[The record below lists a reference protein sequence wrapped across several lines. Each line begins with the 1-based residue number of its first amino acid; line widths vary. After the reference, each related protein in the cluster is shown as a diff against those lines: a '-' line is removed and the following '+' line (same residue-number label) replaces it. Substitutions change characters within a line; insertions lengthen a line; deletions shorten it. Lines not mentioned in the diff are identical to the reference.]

1 MTPKQSIDDTQKA
14 NKAYLAPVLRIP
26 LHWQIL
32 IAIVVGGLTG
42 HFTGVDTAIFGVTL
56 VSIFDFLGTLFVNAL
71 KMLVVPLIAASV
83 ISGVASVGSPGDLG
97 RLGGKTL
104 LFYVITTLLAVIVAL
119 TLVNVVQPGLVDG
132 EPARELLALETS
144 TQEVASNVERGAGSL
159 VDTLL
164 GIVPPNIIEAAAGNK
179 LLGLV
184 FFSILFGFFL
194 TRIESEHARPVI
206 SFFQGVFQVMMRI
219 TEFVMLFA
227 PIGVFGLVAR
237 TVAKAGFD
245 AAGPLLL
252 FSATVLAG
260 LAIYALLLLPLLV
273 RLVARIRPWPLFPAM
288 APALLTAFSTASS
301 SATLP
306 MSIDCVERR
315 VGVSNR
321 VCGFVMPLGASL
333 NHAGSALFE
342 CAGAMFIAQAYG
354 LELSFG
360 TQFTIVVL
368 ALITSMGV
376 AGIPAAALVG
386 ITVILT
392 AVGLPVEAIGVLL
405 VFERI
410 LDMCR
415 TAVNVFADACCAVIV
430 ARLEGEQVCVGKG

>member
-1 MTPKQSIDDTQKA
+1 MSR
-14 NKAYLAPVLRIP
+14 VP

-32 IAIVVGGLTG
+32 IAIAVGALTG
-42 HFTGVDTAIFGVTL
+42 HFTGLETAIFGVTL
-56 VSIFDFLGTLFVNAL
+56 VSIFDFLGTLFINAL
-71 KMLVVPLIAASV
+71 KMLVVPLIVASV

-104 LFYVITTLLAVIVAL
+104 LFYVVTTLLAVIVAL
-119 TLVNVVQPGLVDG
+119 TLVNIIRPGLVDG

-144 TQEVASNVERGAGSL
+144 TQEVAGNVERGAGSL

-194 TRIESEHARPVI
+194 TRIETEHARPVI
-206 SFFQGVFQVMMRI
+206 GFFQGVFQVMMRI

-273 RLVARIRPWPLFPAM
+273 RLVARIRPWGLFPAM

-430 ARLEGEQVCVGKG
+430 ARLEGEQGIPKENY

>member
-1 MTPKQSIDDTQKA
+1 MPR
-14 NKAYLAPVLRIP
+14 VP

-42 HFTGVDTAIFGVTL
+42 HFTGLDTAIFGVTL

-119 TLVNVVQPGLVDG
+119 TLVNVIQPGLVDG

-144 TQEVASNVERGAGSL
+144 TQEVAGNVERGAGSL

-194 TRIESEHARPVI
+194 TRIETEHARPVI
-206 SFFQGVFQVMMRI
+206 GFFQGVFQVMMRM
-219 TEFVMLFA
+219 TEFVMRFA

-237 TVAKAGFD
+237 TVAKTGFD

-252 FSATVLAG
+252 FSATVLSG

-273 RLVARIRPWPLFPAM
+273 RLVARIRPWGLFPAM

-354 LELSFG
+354 LDLSFG

-430 ARLEGEQVCVGKG
+430 ARLEGETLTPNR

>member
-1 MTPKQSIDDTQKA
+1 MLPTQSR
-14 NKAYLAPVLRIP
+14 VP

-32 IAIVVGGLTG
+32 IAIGAGALVGFLTG
-42 HFTGVDTAIFGVTL
+42 EDTALFGVKL
-56 VSIFDFLGTLFVNAL
+56 ISVFDFIGTLFINAL
-71 KMLVVPLIAASV
+71 KMLVVPLIMSSV
-83 ISGVASVGSPGDLG
+83 ISGVAGLSSPKDLG
-97 RLGGKTL
+97 RLGGKSL
-104 LFYVITTLLAVIVAL
+104 LFYVVTTLVAVVVAL
-119 TLVNVVQPGLVDG
+119 SFINIVRPGIIDG
-132 EPARELLALETS
+132 VPARELLALEATAE
-144 TQEVASNVERGAGSL
+144 EVAAKVQGGAGTL

-164 GIVPPNIIEAAAGNK
+164 GIVPPNIIEAAVGNK

-194 TRIESEHARPVI
+194 TRIEPERARPVI
-206 SFFQGVFQVMMRI
+206 GFFQGVFEVMMRM
-219 TEFVMLFA
+219 TEFVMRLA
-227 PIGVFGLVAR
+227 PLGVFGLAAR

-245 AAGPLLL
+245 AAEPLLL
-252 FSATVLAG
+252 FSATVLGG
-260 LAIYALLLLPLLV
+260 LAVYALILLPLLV
-273 RLVARIRPWPLFPAM
+273 RVFGRVNPWPLFPAM
-288 APALLTAFSTASS
+288 SPALLTAFSTASS

-306 MSIDCVERR
+306 ISIDCVERR

-333 NHAGSALFE
+333 NHAGSALYE

-360 TQFTIVVL
+360 TQFTIAVL
-368 ALITSMGV
+368 ALIMSMGI
-376 AGIPAAALVG
+376 AGIPAASLVA
-386 ITVILT
+386 IAVILT
-392 AVGLPVEAIGVLL
+392 AVGLPAEAIGVLL

-430 ARLEGEQVCVGKG
+430 ARLEGETGIPKPAAEWGGG